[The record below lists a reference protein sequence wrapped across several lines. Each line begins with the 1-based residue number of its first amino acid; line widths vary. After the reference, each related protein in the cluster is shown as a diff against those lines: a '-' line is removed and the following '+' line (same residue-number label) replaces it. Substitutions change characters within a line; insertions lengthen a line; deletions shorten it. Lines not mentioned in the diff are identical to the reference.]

1 MNKALITAVFSA
13 AMFFAVTGNV
23 TSAQTPGPQTPNAQ
37 TPNPQVPNAQVPN
50 PQAPDPHGPPSQQS
64 EQSDDSRPMT
74 LIGCLAKGSAA
85 DQFVITDKKS
95 GQKITFGGPNQL
107 DKFINQTV
115 QLSGTVT
122 SRAGSQSFRPESL
135 KPVSPSCDNAP
146 GQ

>member
-1 MNKALITAVFSA
+1 MNHVLIRAMFSA
-13 AMFFAVTGNV
+13 AMFSAVIGNV
-23 TSAQTPGPQTPNAQ
+23 TYAQPPGPQTPNSQVPNSQA
-37 TPNPQVPNAQVPN
+37 PNPQVPN
-50 PQAPDPHGPPSQQS
+50 PQGPPSQQS

-74 LIGCLAKGSAA
+74 LIGCLAKGSTA

-107 DKFINQTV
+107 DKFLNQTV

-122 SRAGSQSFRPESL
+122 SRAGAQSFRPESI
-135 KPVSPSCDNAP
+135 KPVSPSCETAP